1 MRFRTSSQRR
11 LNLLPNIRNPD
22 VRRAMQV
29 VPRHFFVPST
39 YRDVAYEDHP
49 LPIGYGQTISQPH
62 LVALMIELLNLKPGD
77 KVLEIGTGSGYQTAL
92 LAELGYVEVYSVEI
106 GPELAEQAEA
116 RLMTLGYNSIHLKHG
131 DGYYGWEE
139 HAPFDAIVV
148 TAASDFVPPP
158 LLNQMADGGRMV
170 IPVGSPD
177 CTQTLWKLVKEGT
190 DLKAYEI
197 GGVAF
202 VPFTRRESPDASRRA
217 NDRSLAAKHADD

>member
-1 MRFRTSSQRR
+1 MGWRTSGQR
-11 LNLLPNIRNPD
+11 LFNLLPEIRNPD

-29 VPRHFFVPST
+29 VPRHFFVPSV

-62 LVALMIELLNLKPGD
+62 LVAVMIELLNLKPAE

-106 GPELAEQAEA
+106 VPELAEQAEA
-116 RLMTLGYNSIHLKHG
+116 RLKTLGYNSVHLKHG

-148 TAASDFVPPP
+148 TAASEFVPPQ
-158 LLNQMADGGRMV
+158 LLNQLADGGRMV

-177 CTQTLWKLVKEGT
+177 YPQTLWKLVKEGT

-202 VPFTRRESPDASRRA
+202 VPFTRRESPDASRKA
-217 NDRSLAAKHADD
+217 NDRSLAAQRADD